1 MPISKI
7 CIYFG
12 EKIGLYFKFSSYYI
26 KFSTIMAAL
35 GVICNLLMYSTS
47 IKYNNISLV
56 I

>member
-26 KFSTIMAAL
+26 KFFTIMAAL
-35 GVICNLLMYSTS
+35 GFMCNLLMYSTNTEN
-47 IKYNNISLV
+47 NNISLV